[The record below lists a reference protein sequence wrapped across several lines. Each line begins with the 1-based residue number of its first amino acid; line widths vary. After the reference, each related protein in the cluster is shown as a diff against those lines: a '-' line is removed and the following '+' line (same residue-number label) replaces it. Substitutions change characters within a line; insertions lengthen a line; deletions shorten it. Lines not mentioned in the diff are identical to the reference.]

1 LQNLDVNGI
10 KKDIAAVKNAI
21 SSLVSSGFVEGGNCR
36 YKSTKRLMFGR
47 SGINHLFKKT
57 YAISI
62 IMRQGKSAS
71 GLIDPWLNE

>member
-1 LQNLDVNGI
+1 
-10 KKDIAAVKNAI
+10 
-21 SSLVSSGFVEGGNCR
+21 
-36 YKSTKRLMFGR
+36 MFGR